1 MPIALLTSR
10 WMLTLLL
17 AAVAAVSRQAGALIK
32 AAGLM
37 ISVVCRHLADGGR
50 SRRLSIHWAG
60 PSKPFLLHEFAIAE
74 GSSRPLATE
83 VRPPLF
89 SQFVIST
96 TITLTV
102 MTLLC
107 RSADSSD
114 LWTWRNPLPTANG
127 LYGVAYGN
135 GQFVAV
141 GDYSTIL
148 TSVDGVSWVRRR
160 SASQTSLNGIVYG
173 AGQFVAVGGGG
184 NILTS
189 EDGVNWVVR
198 QSGTQ
203 DNLRGIAYGNG
214 QFIAVGLGGT
224 VSLGYHGTILT
235 SEDGVNWVVRQSGTR
250 DWLSAIAYGSGQ
262 FVAVGEG
269 GALVTSADGVSWVVR
284 QSGTRDWLSA
294 IAYGSGQF
302 VAVGGGGTLLT
313 STDGVTWVQRQLGTP
328 DTLRGIVYGN
338 AQFIAVGLGRMQ
350 GLGDKGTILSS
361 ADGVNWAMRQS
372 GTRSWLHAIAY
383 GGGQFVAVGGS
394 AILTSTD
401 GVTWVQRQT
410 GPRDPLYGIAYG
422 NGQFVALGD
431 NPRSLDTTIVTSV
444 DGVTWVQRHAVTR
457 DRLHDIAYGNGQFI
471 TVGDNGTIV
480 ISSDGATWLQRQA
493 GTENS
498 LYGIAYG
505 NGQFVAVGN
514 EEGFGQDDFITS
526 WPITTTSGDG
536 VTWVQRR
543 SRARQDLIDITYGNG
558 QFIAVG
564 RELSEDEW
572 WTIIVTSADGVNWI
586 PYSLSPT
593 QQSLWRI
600 AYGNGQFVAVGE
612 SGMILQL
619 DLLMSTTSL
628 PLIANQPRGQGVTSG
643 DTATLNVFAFGATP
657 LTYQWL
663 FNGQAIPGATTS
675 SLILDRALTNN
686 SETYSVRVSNRFGST
701 TSSGVPVV
709 VFASHDTSRD
719 ALYTYFPMGNGDL
732 KEYDGVVGPLTVSFS
747 QTTYQG
753 QETFGYYQSVN
764 RASTYLAYS
773 EAKLLL
779 LGGTSPSAD
788 LKLIP
793 AAVFL
798 DNDLLL
804 GGGSRTSTGK
814 ATLDTPSG
822 DSTIGFTAT
831 VTVSKTNVTIAS
843 RTFQDCR
850 HVTLRIVGNISD
862 IGTRQFLGQTM
873 ILAPSI
879 GIIRIAAYDPD
890 LNFLGWEDYTIGRT
904 VPRMLTMQ
912 ASGATNVPVA
922 VISPDLSQNGGGGV
936 APISFHYLVGSSV
949 TLAVPQAFGGVVFKR
964 WAGADYQA
972 GTNALVNMNW
982 DRTVTAEYTPLM
994 VVPPAEAP
1002 IITTQPQSQAAAVG
1016 GSVVFSVV
1024 VSGTPPLI
1032 FQWKRNG
1039 VDLPSRTETTLSLQ
1053 NISLPDAGD
1062 YTVTVKNAA
1071 GVTASSIAKLT
1082 VLPASDGLRLSIGR
1096 NSEGTVDVIAATQVG
1111 RPYTLEGSSDLKD
1124 WFPVRQLSD
1133 GAASFTLSV
1142 STGRTPHRFFR
1153 LKAD

>member
-1 MPIALLTSR
+1 
-10 WMLTLLL
+10 
-17 AAVAAVSRQAGALIK
+17 
-32 AAGLM
+32 
-37 ISVVCRHLADGGR
+37 
-50 SRRLSIHWAG
+50 
-60 PSKPFLLHEFAIAE
+60 
-74 GSSRPLATE
+74 
-83 VRPPLF
+83 
-89 SQFVIST
+89 
-96 TITLTV
+96 

-422 NGQFVALGD
+422 NGQFVAVGDNGTIVTSADGVTWIQRALGTQDRLYDIAYGNGQFVALGD

-480 ISSDGATWLQRQA
+480 ISSDGATWLQRQAGTENSLYGIAYGNGQFVAVGDNGTVAISSNGVTWLQRQA